1 MRGNHPTMGCKL
13 IQFLLYTNVFKE
25 SLASFPLELKWIKE
39 KIGLKEGGI
48 ATAFSHI
55 GSTWL
60 K

>member
-1 MRGNHPTMGCKL
+1 M
-13 IQFLLYTNVFKE
+13 FKE